1 MKKLVVDKKYNGKK
15 LNKVILEKIPDIKYS
30 TFCKLLRKKD
40 IKVNGKRVNKD
51 VEVFE
56 NDEVL
61 IYIQDDLL
69 RSNKEIE
76 TVFEDDNI
84 LVINKDAGIEIT
96 GDNSLTSIV
105 QELYKK
111 KGCKPMPC
119 HRLDRNTTGLVLYAK
134 NKESLD
140 ILLSKFKNHE
150 IEKHYLAWVYGIP
163 KEKHKRLEAYLF
175 KDNKKSMVYISDIF
189 KKGYQKII
197 TTYTILEKKKDNTS
211 ILDVEIETG
220 RTHQIRAHLAH
231 IGYPIIGDGKY
242 GKNEINKT
250 FNRRTQMLC
259 SYKLKF
265 NFKSNSGILEYL
277 KGKEFVL
284 NTKMI

>member
-1 MKKLVVDKKYNGKK
+1 MRKLVVDKKYNGKK

-69 RSNKEIE
+69 KRNKEIE

-105 QELYKK
+105 QELYKE
-111 KGCKPMPC
+111 KGCRPMPC

-134 NKESLD
+134 NKETLD

-150 IEKHYLAWVYGIP
+150 IEKHYLACVYGIP

-175 KDNKKSMVYISDIF
+175 KDNKKSMVYISDVF

-265 NFKSNSGILEYL
+265 NFKNDSGLLEYL

>member
-1 MKKLVVDKKYNGKK
+1 MRKLVVDKKYNGKK

-51 VEVFE
+51 VEIFE

-69 RSNKEIE
+69 RSYKEIE

-105 QELYKK
+105 QELYKE
-111 KGCKPMPC
+111 KGCRPMPC

-140 ILLSKFKNHE
+140 ILLSKFK
-150 IEKHYLAWVYGIP
+150 KSF
-163 KEKHKRLEAYLF
+163 AYW
-175 KDNKKSMVYISDIF
+175 
-189 KKGYQKII
+189 
-197 TTYTILEKKKDNTS
+197 
-211 ILDVEIETG
+211 
-220 RTHQIRAHLAH
+220 
-231 IGYPIIGDGKY
+231 
-242 GKNEINKT
+242 
-250 FNRRTQMLC
+250 
-259 SYKLKF
+259 
-265 NFKSNSGILEYL
+265 
-277 KGKEFVL
+277 
-284 NTKMI
+284 